1 LKSQLVLSFTSLWLT
16 LPSKKVLQIDVLKI
30 QWSGLHVNVYSAR
43 LYLCR
48 SRYVK
53 KERYLYICSQ
63 WLAMSRASNDRKTMP
78 GLHKIQPKVSDIIST
93 SSSNAMNMK
102 QVEKP
107 CLYTWERITSRQA
120 VLILDKAQVDKISH
134 ADTCKIQNE
143 LKRSKKNSN
152 LVCIWYEKENTCL
165 LPCPKQLQKLKLN
178 NRKDESD
185 IPHQAFIYKHV
196 KL

>member
-1 LKSQLVLSFTSLWLT
+1 
-16 LPSKKVLQIDVLKI
+16 
-30 QWSGLHVNVYSAR
+30 
-43 LYLCR
+43 
-48 SRYVK
+48 
-53 KERYLYICSQ
+53 
-63 WLAMSRASNDRKTMP
+63 MSRASNDRKTMP

-152 LVCIWYEKENTCL
+152 LVCI
-165 LPCPKQLQKLKLN
+165 
-178 NRKDESD
+178 
-185 IPHQAFIYKHV
+185 
-196 KL
+196 